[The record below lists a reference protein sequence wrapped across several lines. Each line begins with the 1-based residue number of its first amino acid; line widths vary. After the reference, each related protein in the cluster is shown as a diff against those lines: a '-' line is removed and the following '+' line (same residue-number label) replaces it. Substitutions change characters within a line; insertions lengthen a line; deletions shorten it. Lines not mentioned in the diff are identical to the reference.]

1 MTQAICNALRNLLLL
16 AAFWSAL
23 PALAQQGEDGV
34 VDDTLP
40 ATLVADSVFIT
51 PDRQLVAEGNV
62 EAFQGQTRLRA
73 ERITF
78 DRETGTLSIEGPIR
92 IDDGGE
98 MVILA
103 NAAEIDSDFQNG
115 LLTGARMVLDEQLQ
129 MAALQMNR
137 VSGRYTQLFKTAVT
151 SCNVCEDGRPPLWQI
166 RARKVIHDQEE
177 KQLYFEDAQF
187 RILDVPVM
195 YLPRFRL
202 PDPTLER
209 GRGFLIPSLRTTSQL
224 STGVRL
230 PYFIPLGDS
239 RDLTLAP
246 YISSR
251 TRTLDYRYRQA
262 FRRGRI
268 GFEGAYTRDDI
279 QPGDSRGYLFG
290 YGAFDLPRD
299 FALRFDLALVSD
311 DSYLSQ
317 YDLPDLDRLRS
328 EIALTRVK
336 RDSAF
341 QVDLIHYQSLREN
354 DDETTP
360 SRFADVFYERRYF
373 PKAIGGELR
382 LNFEGHG
389 HERLSDVN
397 IDGRD
402 VLRATAD
409 IDWHRTWIAGNG
421 LRTDWQMGVSGD
433 IFKIYQDSDYPDD
446 IIRATPRAALT
457 LSYPMSKSMGN
468 GVTQS
473 LEPVVQLGWSDVHG
487 ENPPNIESRFV
498 EFDQGNL
505 LSLSRFPGPDRREEG
520 AALVYGLNWARYAP
534 SGWQAWATIG
544 QVFRKTA
551 DEAFT
556 DTSGLSGTSSSILI
570 AGQFQHDSGLML
582 TGRGLIDN
590 SLSMNKAE
598 VRGSWS
604 NNSLNLAGTYLWLGS
619 DLEEDRDSPLSE
631 VWFDGTYGINQSWSA
646 GASLRYDISDHR
658 ATRAGFGVV
667 YRNECVTV
675 DLSLRRDYTSSS
687 SVEPTTDF
695 SFSISLAGFA
705 VDSGTEKY
713 RRSCS

>member
-1 MTQAICNALRNLLLL
+1 MTHTIGNLFRSLLL
-16 AAFWSAL
+16 ATAVWTAT
-23 PALAQQGEDGV
+23 PAVAQQEPDSAAQGAV
-34 VDDTLP
+34 P
-40 ATLVADSVFIT
+40 AMLVADSVFVT

-62 EAFQGQTRLRA
+62 EAFQGTTRLRA
-73 ERITF
+73 RRIIY
-78 DRETGTLSIEGPIR
+78 DRETGLLSIEGPIY
-92 IDDGGE
+92 IDDGGD

-103 NAAEIDSDFQNG
+103 DAAQIDSDFQNG

-151 SCNVCEDGRPPLWQI
+151 SCHVCGDGRPPLWQI
-166 RARKVIHDQEE
+166 RARRVIHDQTE

-202 PDPTLER
+202 PDPTLDR
-209 GRGFLIPSLRTTSQL
+209 ARGFLIPSIRTTTQL

-230 PYFIPLGDS
+230 PYFIPWGDS
-239 RDLTLAP
+239 RDITLAP

-262 FRRGRI
+262 FRNGRI
-268 GFEGAYTRDDI
+268 NFEGAYTRDDL

-299 FALRFDLALVSD
+299 FELKFDLALVSD
-311 DSYLSQ
+311 DAYLSE

-341 QVDLIHYQSLREN
+341 QIDLIHYQSLRED

-373 PKAIGGELR
+373 PRAIGGELR

-389 HERLSDVN
+389 HERVSSVD

-402 VLRATAD
+402 VVRATAD
-409 IDWHRTWIAGNG
+409 INWRRSWIAGNG
-421 LRTDWQMGVSGD
+421 LRTDWQMGVTGD

-446 IIRATPRAALT
+446 IIRTTPSAALT
-457 LSYPMSKSMGN
+457 FSYPMSKSMGN
-468 GVTQS
+468 GVTHY
-473 LEPVVQLGWSDVHG
+473 LGPVVQLGWSDVHG
-487 ENPPNIESRFV
+487 DDPPNDESRFV

-505 LSLSRFPGPDRREEG
+505 LSLSRFPAPDRRENG
-520 AALVYGLNWARYAP
+520 AALVYGLNWSRYAP

-544 QVFRKTA
+544 QVFRKTE
-551 DEAFT
+551 DGSFT
-556 DTSGLSGTSSSILI
+556 DTSGLSGTSSSILV
-570 AGQFQHDSGLML
+570 AGQFEHESGLLLM
-582 TGRGLIDN
+582 GRGLIDN

-598 VRGSWS
+598 FRGRWR
-604 NNSLNLAGTYLWLGS
+604 NDRLDLAGTYLWLGT
-619 DLEEDRDSPLSE
+619 DPEEDRGSPLSE
-631 VWFDGTYGINQSWSA
+631 MWFDGMYDISPSWSA
-646 GASLRYDISDHR
+646 GASLRYDISDRR
-658 ATRAGFGVV
+658 ATRAGLGLV

-675 DLSLRRDYTSSS
+675 DLSLSRDYTSSTS
-687 SVEPTTDF
+687 IEPTTDF
-695 SFSISLAGFA
+695 GFSISLRGFA

>member
-1 MTQAICNALRNLLLL
+1 MTQTIGKALGALILL
-16 AAFWSAL
+16 ATLWPVPSALAQQADDTVAESAL
-23 PALAQQGEDGV
+23 PAM
-34 VDDTLP
+34 
-40 ATLVADSVFIT
+40 LVADSVFIT
-51 PDRQLVAEGNV
+51 PERQLVAEGNV
-62 EAFQGQTRLRA
+62 EAFQGETRLRA

-78 DRETGTLSIEGPIR
+78 DRETGILTIDGPIR

-98 MVILA
+98 VLILA
-103 NAAEIDSDFQNG
+103 DAAEIDSDFQNG

-129 MAALQMNR
+129 MAALQMDR

-151 SCNVCEDGRPPLWQI
+151 SCHVCEDGRPPLWQI
-166 RARKVIHDQEE
+166 RARKVIHDQVE

-209 GRGFLIPSLRTTSQL
+209 GRGFLVPSVRTTTQL

-239 RDLTLAP
+239 RDVTLAP

-268 GFEGAYTRDDI
+268 NFEGAYTRDDV

-299 FALRFDLALVSD
+299 FDLKFDLALVSD
-311 DSYLSQ
+311 DAYLSE

-328 EIALTRVK
+328 EIALTRIK

-341 QVDLIHYQSLREN
+341 QIDLIHYQSLREN

-360 SRFADVFYERRYF
+360 SRFADVFYQRRYF

-382 LNFEGHG
+382 LSFEGHG
-389 HERLSDVN
+389 HERVSDVD

-402 VLRATAD
+402 VLRASAD
-409 IDWHRTWIAGNG
+409 VDWRRTWIAGNG
-421 LRTDWQMGVSGD
+421 LRTDWQMGVAGD
-433 IFKIYQDSDYPDD
+433 IFKIYQDSEYPDD
-446 IIRATPRAALT
+446 IVRATPRAAIT
-457 LSYPMSKSMGN
+457 ISYPMSKTLAN
-468 GVTQS
+468 GVTHY
-473 LEPVVQLGWSDVHG
+473 LAPVAQLGWSDIHG
-487 ENPPNIESRFV
+487 EDPPNDESRFV

-505 LSLSRFPGPDRREEG
+505 LSLSRFPAPDRREDG
-520 AALVYGLNWARYAP
+520 AALVYGLNWSRYAP

-551 DEAFT
+551 DESFT
-556 DTSGLSGTSSSILI
+556 DTSGLSGTSSSILL
-570 AGQFQHDSGLML
+570 AGQFQHENGLLL
-582 TGRGLIDN
+582 TGRGLLDN

-598 VRGSWS
+598 FRGSWG
-604 NNSLNLAGTYLWLGS
+604 NERLDLAGTYLWLGT

-631 VWFDGTYGINQSWSA
+631 LWLDGTYDISPSWSA

-658 ATRAGFGVV
+658 ATRAGLGVV

-675 DLSLRRDYTSSS
+675 DLSLSRDYTSSS

-695 SFSISLAGFA
+695 GFSISLRGFA